1 MNETLLILILISD
14 IVLLFVV
21 FTRKSGGIDP
31 KTDEKLTEVL
41 INTERIEKTLKE
53 ELIQNRLEL
62 SQNQK
67 DSRKE
72 LSDSIMGIRQ
82 DVEKKLE
89 LIGRNNTDQ
98 LEKMRNTVD
107 EKLTETLDKRLG
119 EKFKLVS
126 NQLDLVSKGLGEM
139 QGLASGVGD
148 LKKVLTNV
156 KTRGTWGEVQ
166 LQNLLDQILTKEQYV
181 KNAVT
186 REGSNDRVEFAI
198 KFAGKDK
205 ESGPVLLPIDA
216 KFPIEDYQ
224 KLITAEE
231 KGDLELAKVLGKA
244 LETRIKNEAKDINSK
259 YINPPSTTDF
269 AILYLPIEGL
279 YAEVSQNPGLTEELQ
294 TTHRVI
300 VAGPSIIWAI
310 LNALQMG
317 FKTLAIEQRSS
328 EVWKLL
334 TLIKGEFGKFGDM
347 LDKTHKKLEEA
358 SRELDT
364 ATSKTRSITKK
375 LNRVEDLPAPLEA
388 EPPTLL
394 A

>member
-1 MNETLLILILISD
+1 MTDVLLLLVLILEGVALV
-14 IVLLFVV
+14 VL
-21 FTRKSGGIDP
+21 FTRKSVNSDP
-31 KTDEKLTEVL
+31 RMSDKLTEVL
-41 INTERIEKTLKE
+41 VITDRIEKTLKQ
-53 ELIQNRLEL
+53 ELAQNRLEL
-62 SQNQK
+62 SQSQK
-67 DSRKE
+67 DARKE
-72 LSDSIMGIRQ
+72 LSEAIMGIRQ
-82 DVEKKLE
+82 DVERRLE

-181 KNAVT
+181 KNAAT

-198 KFAGKDK
+198 KFAGRDKD
-205 ESGPVLLPIDA
+205 SGPLLLPIDA

-231 KGDLELAKVLGKA
+231 KGDLELAKVLAKS

-259 YINPPSTTDF
+259 YISPPATTDF

-294 TTHRVI
+294 NNYRVI

-317 FKTLAIEQRSS
+317 FKTLAIEKRSS

-358 SRELDT
+358 SKELDT
-364 ATSKTRSITKK
+364 ASSKTRSITRK
-375 LNRVEDLPAPLEA
+375 LDRVEDLPAPQVS
-388 EPPTLL
+388 EPPALL
-394 A
+394 P